1 MYISSSDF
9 DEMVDRAYKKIPL
22 YFRERM
28 ENVVI
33 RIEELP
39 PKHLT
44 TKTTT
49 LLGLFEG
56 IPSTKVSV
64 SSQGVMP
71 SKITLYEKTI
81 LESAISLS
89 DLEKLILEV
98 LMHEIAHYFGYND
111 EEMLHMDAKLRKK
124 LGRVEV

>member
-1 MYISSSDF
+1 MYISSLDF
-9 DEMVDRAYKKIPL
+9 DEMVDRAYKKIPQ

-33 RIEELP
+33 RIEEFP
-39 PKHLT
+39 PKNLT

-56 IPSTKVSV
+56 TPATKVSIT
-64 SSQGVMP
+64 SQGIMP

-111 EEMLHMDAKLRKK
+111 EEMLHMDARLRKK
-124 LGRVEV
+124 LGR